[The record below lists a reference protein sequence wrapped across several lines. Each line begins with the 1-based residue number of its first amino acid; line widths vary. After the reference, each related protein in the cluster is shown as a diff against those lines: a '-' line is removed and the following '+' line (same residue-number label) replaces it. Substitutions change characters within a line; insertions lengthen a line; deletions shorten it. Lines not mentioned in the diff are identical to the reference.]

1 MRTHSS
7 PRSRF
12 RTRVVCSLAAVLSCL
27 AAFLPLSANA
37 QYLSANLVSNAPGAL
52 QQDPN
57 LVDGWGLVSF
67 PTSPFWVSNQN
78 TSTSTLY
85 TGDGTIVPLVVEIP
99 CISSGTP
106 TVPCPV
112 PGLFPIAPP
121 FGPSGIVA
129 NTFAATGAFSVS
141 EGGASGPAFFIFDTL
156 DGLVVGWNPQVNPT
170 HGVGA
175 ANRSSA
181 GAFYTG
187 LAISGS
193 ASGPHLY
200 GANAAGGIDVF
211 DTTFTLVNTFAAD
224 SSPGPFTPYGV
235 QTIGDKLYVTYAN
248 PVVPGGIVDVCDLN
262 SSATAPSC
270 RRLTASFKK
279 PFFLNGP
286 WGLALAPDNF
296 GVLSNRLLVGN
307 LASGLINAFNTDTGH
322 FEGTLRLTDGKP
334 FTVVGLWALEFGS
347 GSSANGPTNHLFFTA
362 GPAAPGMPIFSDGL
376 FGVIEPARSKPDP
389 EDGEK

>member
-1 MRTHSS
+1 LRTHSS

-12 RTRVVCSLAAVLSCL
+12 RSCVICSLAAVLSCL

-37 QYLSANLVSNAPGAL
+37 QYLSTNLVSNATVAL

-78 TSTSTLY
+78 TSTSTLHS
-85 TGDGTIVPLVVEIP
+85 GDGAIVPLVVEIP

-106 TVPCPV
+106 TAPCPV

-129 NTFAATGAFSVS
+129 NTFAAIGAFSVS

-156 DGLVVGWNPQVNPT
+156 DGLVVGWNPQVNAT
-170 HGVGA
+170 QAVVA

-211 DTTFTLVNTFAAD
+211 DSTFTLVNTFAAD

-334 FTVVGLWALEFGS
+334 FTVAGLWALEFGS

>member
-1 MRTHSS
+1 M
-7 PRSRF
+7 
-12 RTRVVCSLAAVLSCL
+12 
-27 AAFLPLSANA
+27 
-37 QYLSANLVSNAPGAL
+37 
-52 QQDPN
+52 
-57 LVDGWGLVSF
+57 
-67 PTSPFWVSNQN
+67 
-78 TSTSTLY
+78 
-85 TGDGTIVPLVVEIP
+85 
-99 CISSGTP
+99 
-106 TVPCPV
+106 
-112 PGLFPIAPP
+112 
-121 FGPSGIVA
+121 A

-170 HGVGA
+170 QGVVA

-224 SSPGPFTPYGV
+224 SSPGPFTPYGI

-270 RRLTASFKK
+270 RRLTTSFKK

-307 LASGLINAFNTDTGH
+307 LASGLINAFDTDTGH

-376 FGVIEPARSKPDP
+376 FGVIEPARNKPDP

>member
-1 MRTHSS
+1 MRVHSF
-7 PRSRF
+7 PRSGF
-12 RTRVVCSLAAVLSCL
+12 RTRVVCSLATALTCL
-27 AAFLPLSANA
+27 ALSPLSARA
-37 QYLSANLVSNAPGAL
+37 QYVSTNLVSSATGAV

-57 LVDGWGLVSF
+57 LINGWGLAAF

-85 TGDGTIVPLVVEIP
+85 SGDGTIVPLVVQVP

-129 NTFAATGAFSVS
+129 NTFAATGAFTLT
-141 EGGASGPAFFIFDTL
+141 EGGMSGPAFFIFDTL

-170 HGVGA
+170 QGVVA

-187 LAISGS
+187 LAIGGS

-211 DTTFTLVNTFAAD
+211 DSAFSLVNTFAAD
-224 SSPGPFTPYGV
+224 SNPWPFTPYGI
-235 QTIGDKLYVTYAN
+235 QTIGDKLYVTYAS
-248 PVVPGGIVDVCDLN
+248 PVAPGGIVDVCDLG
-262 SSATAPSC
+262 SSGTAPSC

-307 LASGLINAFNTDTGH
+307 LASGHITAFSARTGH

-334 FTVVGLWALEFGS
+334 FTVVGLWALKFGG
-347 GSSANGPTNHLFFTA
+347 GSSANGPTNQLFFTA
-362 GPAAPGMPIFSDGL
+362 GPAAPGMPIFSNGL
-376 FGVIEPARSKPDP
+376 FGLIKSARSKPNP